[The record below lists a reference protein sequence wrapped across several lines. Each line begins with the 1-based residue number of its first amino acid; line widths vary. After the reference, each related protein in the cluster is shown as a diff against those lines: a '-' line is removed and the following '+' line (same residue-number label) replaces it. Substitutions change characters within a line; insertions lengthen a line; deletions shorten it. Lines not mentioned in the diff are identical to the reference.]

1 VVNMRVYAVYN
12 VIVECFFYY
21 SLFKNKKKI
30 TYISSHENLHIR
42 YAVAYRIYG
51 MQSHTVYA
59 VCSVCDCDDLPP
71 ACMKKFA
78 FKNRYIQSN
87 LQKKYDACI

>member
-1 VVNMRVYAVYN
+1 M
-12 VIVECFFYY
+12 
-21 SLFKNKKKI
+21 KI
-30 TYISSHENLHIR
+30 
-42 YAVAYRIYG
+42 RIYG

-59 VCSVCDCDDLPP
+59 VCDDLPP